1 MEKIMKI
8 TNLVKY
14 LKEIKYKH
22 KKGKNIDNEI
32 KLKIYESY
40 TQKSK
45 TMSKNKFCSYLKP
58 F

>member
-1 MEKIMKI
+1 MKKIMTI

-14 LKEIKYKH
+14 LKSIKYQH
-22 KKGKNIDNEI
+22 TKGKNIDNEI
-32 KLKIYESY
+32 KLKIFESY

-45 TMSKNKFCSYLKP
+45 NMTKNGFCRYLKS

>member
-1 MEKIMKI
+1 MKKIMTI

-14 LKEIKYKH
+14 LKNIKYQH
-22 KKGKNIDNEI
+22 IKGKNIENEI
-32 KLKIYESY
+32 KLKIFESY

-45 TMSKNKFCSYLKP
+45 NMTKNGFCRYLKS